1 MEPNGNELANV
12 TYLVQTITT
21 PGMKTYTHQSIKQWA
36 VEDRPREKLSIKG
49 PKSLSNAELIAILIG
64 SGNRKQSAVG
74 LAKDILHQA
83 ENDFGTLGR
92 YSIKDLIKF
101 PGIGEAKAVTIA
113 AALEIGRRR
122 LIARA
127 DEKVIVRSSKD
138 SFEAI
143 KGYFFDLNHEEFW
156 VFLLNR
162 ANKITHHHQLSV
174 GGTAGTVVDIK
185 LVFKYAVDHLAAG
198 IIVAH
203 NHPSGQLRPSELDK
217 KITKKLKEAG
227 KIMDV
232 LLVDHL
238 IIADN
243 GYYSFSDQGML

>member
-1 MEPNGNELANV
+1 
-12 TYLVQTITT
+12 
-21 PGMKTYTHQSIKQWA
+21 MKTYANQPINQWA
-36 VEDRPREKLSIKG
+36 LEDRPREKLNQKG
-49 PKSLSNAELIAILIG
+49 PKSLSNSELIAILIG
-64 SGNRKQSAVG
+64 SGNRKQSAVD

-83 ENDFGTLGR
+83 GNDFGTLGR

-101 PGIGEAKAVTIA
+101 PGIGEAKAITIA

-127 DEKVIVRSSKD
+127 DDKVIVRTSKD
-138 SFEAI
+138 TFEAI

-162 ANKITHHHQLSV
+162 ANKITHHHQLSI
-174 GGTAGTVVDIK
+174 GGMAGTVVDIK
-185 LVFKYAVDHLAAG
+185 LIFKYAVDHLASS

-217 KITKKLKEAG
+217 KITKKIREAG

-232 LLVDHL
+232 HLIDHL

-243 GYYSFSDQGML
+243 GFYSFADQGML